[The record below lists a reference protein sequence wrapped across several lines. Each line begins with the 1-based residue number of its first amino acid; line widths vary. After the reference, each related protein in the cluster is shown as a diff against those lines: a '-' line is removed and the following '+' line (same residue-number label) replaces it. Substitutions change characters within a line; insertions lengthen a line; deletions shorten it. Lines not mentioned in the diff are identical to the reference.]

1 MEFEVPMMWIPRW
14 LLGGNM
20 GCSYLAGSVVVT
32 VNWVNAYKAQGLPPS
47 MLSANDG
54 SPTNGG

>member
-1 MEFEVPMMWIPRW
+1 MMWIPRW

-47 MLSANDG
+47 MLSANGG